1 MLKNGD
7 RRDHPGTATGDVM
20 HSLVVGR
27 PDVSLPQ
34 TRYDVAPAAIGSE
47 LGDPAAGQIR
57 ELLLAPPTPAQV
69 IEDGERR
76 VFRTSASPATARP

>member
-1 MLKNGD
+1 
-7 RRDHPGTATGDVM
+7 M

-27 PDVSLPQ
+27 PHVSRRQ
-34 TRYDVAPAAIGSE
+34 TRCDVAPAAAVGSE
-47 LGDPAAGQIR
+47 LSVPAAGQIR

-76 VFRTSASPATARP
+76 VFRTRASPAIARP